1 MASRRAL
8 SLSGVACQGSDLT
21 LPADGSSARLT
32 AESGFGQ
39 QGTVGTEL
47 PEPLV
52 ARPVDNAGRP
62 VVDVSLRFQTEVPTG
77 QLERAEVV
85 TDDSGE
91 AAVRVQLGMTEGTQ
105 TFEALVADEGGSGLR
120 TTFDMLALAKS
131 RPPDNEP
138 DDGGGNGEGGGDDG
152 NGDGNGGGNRGTRG
166 DDDRGAGNGPGG
178 GTTMTL
184 EPITA
189 RETAA
194 ADKAGRTRTR
204 KETRIR
210 GGGTAGIT
218 AMAMMPPRRTRRW
231 TSSPRRRLGVQHLAL
246 LMTFGS
252 ARTTPFL

>member
-1 MASRRAL
+1 
-8 SLSGVACQGSDLT
+8 
-21 LPADGSSARLT
+21 
-32 AESGFGQ
+32 
-39 QGTVGTEL
+39 
-47 PEPLV
+47 
-52 ARPVDNAGRP
+52 

-152 NGDGNGGGNRGTRG
+152 NGDGNGGGNRGTGG

-178 GTTMTL
+178 GHDND
-184 EPITA
+184 A
-189 RETAA
+189 G
-194 ADKAGRTRTR
+194 ADNGERD
-204 KETRIR
+204 R
-210 GGGTAGIT
+210 GGGQGGQDKNKERDKDKGRGHGGDHGHGHDATAKDTAVDIIT
-218 AMAMMPPRRTRRW
+218 E
-231 TSSPRRRLGVQHLAL
+231 
-246 LMTFGS
+246 
-252 ARTTPFL
+252 TTIRCATPCTVDDIW